1 MSQTETSTIAKT
13 PTYTIEQLALLA
25 ADAADDR
32 KAGDAILID
41 ISKVSVLAD
50 YLLIVSGYSKVQLRA
65 ISDSIIEKLEQ
76 EYDRPPIR
84 SEAKNQSG
92 WVLLDYGDL
101 IVHIMTPEQRE
112 FYNLEAFWG
121 HGDTVP
127 LPERVAK
134 APAPAYDLYGN
145 TPEED
150 EDFTAEEL
158 EYLNSDETE
167 GFTAEELEYLN
178 SDDI

>member
-1 MSQTETSTIAKT
+1 MIQTKNSTLTTT
-13 PTYTIEQLALLA
+13 PEYTIEQLAFLA

-32 KAGDAILID
+32 KAGDAVLID

-76 EYDRPPIR
+76 EYNRPPIR

-121 HGDTVP
+121 HGDLVP
-127 LPERVAK
+127 LPERAAK
-134 APAPAYDLYGN
+134 PPTPEYDLYGN
-145 TPEED
+145 TPDETEE
-150 EDFTAEEL
+150 FTAEEL
-158 EYLNSDETE
+158 EE
-167 GFTAEELEYLN
+167 FTAEELKYLT